1 MSAKKSGG
9 SLIAENR
16 KARHYYDLL
25 EFKEAGLVLIGPEV
39 KSLRAHQT
47 SFQDSYVE
55 FRGGEAYLVGLQIA
69 PYANAGYVEQQPD
82 RPRKLL
88 LHDQEIRMLAAGVE
102 QKGYTVVPVKLYFS
116 RGRVKVEI
124 ALARGRKLHDHRD
137 ELKRRAEA
145 MDVRRELSHRG

>member
-55 FRGGEAYLVGLQIA
+55 FRGGEAYLVGLHIA
-69 PYANAGYVEQQPD
+69 PYANAGYVEQQPVG
-82 RPRKLL
+82 RASSCCTIRKSVCWPPGWNKRGIPLCRSSSISAGGASRL
-88 LHDQEIRMLAAGVE
+88 KSPWPAAASSTITG
-102 QKGYTVVPVKLYFS
+102 
-116 RGRVKVEI
+116 
-124 ALARGRKLHDHRD
+124 
-137 ELKRRAEA
+137 
-145 MDVRRELSHRG
+145 MN